1 MKKTVRFLCL
11 FTVLF
16 VTFSFFS
23 CTHSYDEM
31 IEKFNYKNFSN
42 ESIPIKEK
50 TIADEGFS
58 ADRMLESRYTFVK
71 DYETSLSAPS
81 GGKSYKWEVQEMS
94 ARNKEE
100 PERKTVCTNR
110 VYNFMPGKDIA
121 LDKETT
127 LVLTVTD
134 PTGTVY
140 IDTAL
145 IIVISRK

>member
-1 MKKTVRFLCL
+1 MKKTVRLLCL
-11 FTVLF
+11 FTGFLA
-16 VTFSFFS
+16 TCSFFS

-31 IEKFNYKNFSN
+31 IEKFNDKNFSI
-42 ESIPIKEK
+42 ESTPVKEK

-81 GGKSYKWEVQEMS
+81 GGASYKWEVQEMS
-94 ARNKEE
+94 AQNVEE
-100 PERKTVCTNR
+100 TERKTVCTKR

-134 PTGTVY
+134 STGTVY

>member
-1 MKKTVRFLCL
+1 MKKTVRFLGL
-11 FTVLF
+11 FTILF
-16 VTFSFFS
+16 VSSSFFS

-31 IEKFNYKNFSN
+31 IEKFNDKNFSI
-42 ESIPIKEK
+42 ESIPVKEK

-58 ADRMLESRYTFVK
+58 AERMLESRYTFVK

-81 GGKSYKWEVQEMS
+81 GGVSYKWEVQEMS
-94 ARNKEE
+94 AQNIEE
-100 PERKTVCTNR
+100 TERKTVCTKR
-110 VYNFMPGKDIA
+110 VYNFMPGKDIVI
-121 LDKETT
+121 DKETT

-134 PTGTVY
+134 SRGTEY